1 VDGQFCPLLQLCHQ
15 LKIQNSLKYWKP
27 GMRTLETS
35 RLILDELTP
44 QDAKFIL
51 QILND
56 RDFIHYVADR
66 GIRTEAEARD
76 YLADR
81 VMASYREHG
90 FGMAAVRRKDSGET
104 IGMCG
109 LVKRES
115 LQHVDIGY
123 AFLPE
128 VRGKGYAS
136 EAALATVQMARE
148 DFGLSRL
155 VAIIHPDNKPSR
167 ALAEKIGMHFDTMI
181 RLDIDEDKICLYI
194 LNIS

>member
-1 VDGQFCPLLQLCHQ
+1 
-15 LKIQNSLKYWKP
+15 
-27 GMRTLETS
+27 MRTLETS
-35 RLILDELTP
+35 RLILNKLTP
-44 QDAKFIL
+44 NDAKFTL

-66 GIRTEAEARD
+66 GIRTEAGARD
-76 YLADR
+76 YLMDR

-155 VAIIHPDNKPSR
+155 LAIIHPDNKPSR

-181 RLDIDEDKICLYI
+181 RLDPEEYKICLYF
-194 LNIS
+194 LDIS

>member
-1 VDGQFCPLLQLCHQ
+1 
-15 LKIQNSLKYWKP
+15 
-27 GMRTLETS
+27 MRTLETS
-35 RLILDELTP
+35 RLILDALTP
-44 QDAKFIL
+44 EDAKFTL

-66 GIRTEAEARD
+66 GIRTEAGARD
-76 YLADR
+76 YLVER
-81 VMASYREHG
+81 VMASYQTHG
-90 FGMAAVRRKDSGET
+90 FGMAAVRLKDSGET

-109 LVKRES
+109 LVKRDS

-136 EAALATVQMARE
+136 EAALATVEMARE
-148 DFGLSRL
+148 DLGLSRL